1 MTPMKTHLPHGS
13 VGFVET
19 KRFTFAE
26 PPHEMP
32 MDIGG
37 KLGPITLAYETYG
50 KLNREKSN
58 AVLVQH
64 AFSGSAHAAGF
75 LPGQD
80 PSKEKPGWWDF
91 LIGTGRSLDT
101 EKYFVI
107 CSNVIGSCYG
117 STGPS
122 SVDPKTGRPYGL
134 SFPVVSVGDMVA
146 ALRRV
151 AGDAVADRVKWE
163 FDPAIDRI
171 VATWPANFAPQ
182 LGPALGMRAD
192 ADFESIVRAYIGDDM
207 PRS

>member
-1 MTPMKTHLPHGS
+1 MKTHLPPGS

-32 MDIGG
+32 LDIGG
-37 KLGPITLAYETYG
+37 KLGPITIAYETYG
-50 KLNREKSN
+50 KLNREKNN

-64 AFSGSAHAAGF
+64 AFSGNAHAAGF

-80 PSKEKPGWWDF
+80 PSMEKPGWWDF
-91 LIGTGRSLDT
+91 LIGPGRALDT
-101 EKYFVI
+101 EKYFVV

-134 SFPVVSVGDMVA
+134 SFPVVTIGDMV
-146 ALRRV
+146 
-151 AGDAVADRVKWE
+151 
-163 FDPAIDRI
+163 
-171 VATWPANFAPQ
+171 
-182 LGPALGMRAD
+182 RA
-192 ADFESIVRAYIGDDM
+192 
-207 PRS
+207 

>member
-1 MTPMKTHLPHGS
+1 MTSMKTHLPQGS

-75 LPGQD
+75 SRGRTRRRR
-80 PSKEKPGWWDF
+80 SRGG
-91 LIGTGRSLDT
+91 GTS
-101 EKYFVI
+101 
-107 CSNVIGSCYG
+107 
-117 STGPS
+117 
-122 SVDPKTGRPYGL
+122 
-134 SFPVVSVGDMVA
+134 
-146 ALRRV
+146 
-151 AGDAVADRVKWE
+151 
-163 FDPAIDRI
+163 
-171 VATWPANFAPQ
+171 
-182 LGPALGMRAD
+182 
-192 ADFESIVRAYIGDDM
+192 
-207 PRS
+207 